1 MTFLSDLSRPHHD
14 MALIFPRSMMCNPG
28 QRGWDFF
35 RFPSRPAKTCQ
46 VRANNE
52 LSTAKNWYFKSWR
65 NVTGQKTFLCKKLI
79 CEFSLKNTL
88 RLLKKTFSWPSCAGS
103 WMLWVSSCN
112 QLINALY
119 DPEWAWVWTGLVSI
133 WRLIL

>member
-28 QRGWDFF
+28 QWGWDFLDSRRGQRRHAKF
-35 RFPSRPAKTCQ
+35 EPTTNYQLQKIDILRVGETSQGKRRFSA
-46 VRANNE
+46 
-52 LSTAKNWYFKSWR
+52 
-65 NVTGQKTFLCKKLI
+65 KKLI